1 MIIVIHADGT
11 EESSG
16 VPEAR
21 DDHLVSPPEEL
32 QPWGDEAPGLA
43 VVGD

>member
-1 MIIVIHADGT
+1 MLIVIHADGT
-11 EESSG
+11 VEST
-16 VPEAR
+16 PAEAK